1 MCPQCIDQLGAL
13 AHQQIAYSMLH
24 QPALL
29 LGRLD
34 RDEPHGWAPDR
45 LTDRLG
51 VGGIVLVALDVSLH
65 VLRRH
70 QTNLMAEL
78 RQLTRPIVRRGAG
91 FHADKATRQHFEE
104 RHHLAAA
111 ELLSDDDL
119 LGRVDAV
126 NLEHVL
132 GDIQTDRGNLHVD
145 GSSDAVSY
153 THLTLPT
160 IYS

>member
-29 LGRLD
+29 LGRRD

-70 QTNLMAEL
+70 QTNLVPEL

-91 FHADKATRQHFEE
+91 FLSLIHISEPTR
-104 RHHLAAA
+104 
-111 ELLSDDDL
+111 
-119 LGRVDAV
+119 LGMISYAV
-126 NLEHVL
+126 FCLKK
-132 GDIQTDRGNLHVD
+132 
-145 GSSDAVSY
+145 
-153 THLTLPT
+153 
-160 IYS
+160 